1 MIKPTIEQIKKLRQL
16 TNASIMDCKSALE
29 ECQGDLKKAQQWL
42 SKKALS
48 KSEKKRGRE
57 TVEGVVEAYV
67 HAGGKVA
74 ALVKLACET
83 DFVARNPEFLDL
95 AHELAMQV
103 AAMKPKSVADLL
115 DQEYIRDPKT
125 KVKILIK
132 QAVAKFGENIKVVE
146 FVRLEK

>member
-1 MIKPTIEQIKKLRQL
+1 MKMNIENIKKLRKI
-16 TNASIMDCKSALE
+16 TGASVMDCKRALE
-29 ECQGDLKKAQQWL
+29 ESHGDLKKAQQWL
-42 SKKALS
+42 NKKALS
-48 KSEKKRGRE
+48 KSRKKQGRE
-57 TVEGVVEAYV
+57 TAEGVVEAYV

-103 AAMKPKSVADLL
+103 AAMKPKSVVSLL

-125 KVKILIK
+125 KIKTLIK
-132 QAVAKFGENIKVVE
+132 QAMAKFGENIKILE
-146 FVRLEK
+146 FVRLEI

>member
-1 MIKPTIEQIKKLRQL
+1 MKMNIENIKKLRKI
-16 TNASIMDCKSALE
+16 TGASVMDCKRSLE
-29 ECQGDLKKAQQWL
+29 DCHGDLKKAKEWL
-42 SKKALS
+42 EKKALV

-57 TVEGVVEAYV
+57 TAEGVVEAYV

-103 AAMKPKSVADLL
+103 AAMKPKSVADFL

-125 KVKILIK
+125 KIKTLIK
-132 QAVAKFGENIKVVE
+132 QAMAKFGENIKILE
-146 FVRLEK
+146 FVRLEI